1 MYIKIKRAMDVFFS
15 AILLILGAIPLLIVA
30 IIVKL
35 ESKGPALFKQE
46 RLGMNGK
53 VFRIYKF
60 RSMVVGAEKQ
70 GSGVYSG
77 KNDAR
82 VTKVGKIIRA
92 TSIDELPQL
101 INILKGEMSFIGPRP
116 ALTYH
121 PWPLEEY
128 TDEQKKMFAVRP
140 GVTGWAQVN
149 GRKEVEWPRRIEMN
163 VWYVE
168 NMSFLL
174 DLKIFFKTIFKVFTN
189 ADNVNSTETAKRGN
203 DAKVNVHNESARDC

>member
-35 ESKGPALFKQE
+35 ESEGPALFKQE

>member
-1 MYIKIKRAMDVFFS
+1 MDVFFS

-30 IIVKL
+30 VIVKL

-174 DLKIFFKTIFKVFTN
+174 DLQIFFKTIFKVFTN